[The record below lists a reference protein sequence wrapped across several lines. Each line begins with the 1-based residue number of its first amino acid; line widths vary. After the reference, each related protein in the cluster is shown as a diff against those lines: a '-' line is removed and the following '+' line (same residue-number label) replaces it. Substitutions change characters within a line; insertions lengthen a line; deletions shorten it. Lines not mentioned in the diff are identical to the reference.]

1 MRIFH
6 YSIAQFEI
14 DFKLNLYFVIE
25 TIKKQTDSEAKKK
38 KQIHLTYPVIN
49 ISIKH
54 LAVG

>member
-14 DFKLNLYFVIE
+14 DFNLNVIE

-38 KQIHLTYPVIN
+38 KANSSNLPCDQHF
-49 ISIKH
+49 H
-54 LAVG
+54 

>member
-38 KQIHLTYPVIN
+38 KANSSNLPCDQHF
-49 ISIKH
+49 H
-54 LAVG
+54 